1 MVSIIIPMYNSEN
14 TIIPCI
20 NSVLNQTYKGEIEI
34 IVINDG
40 STDTSKL
47 KVEQLIN
54 DNPAKSNIKLLT
66 KENGGVSSARNC
78 GIKIAQND
86 FIALLDSD
94 DEWLPQ
100 KLDNQLKIFTEDNN
114 IDFVGGLIKNSLK
127 NKRRLKYI
135 TLKNLIFKNY
145 FQPSTIVFK
154 KNIINKVGLFDESQK
169 YAEEGNYFIRIAK
182 NHTCILLNEKV
193 VNYGQGKSGF
203 GYSGL
208 SSNLKEMEKGELKN
222 INYAF
227 KKKYINILTYII
239 AISYSILKYFRRIL
253 IVKFRRLC

>member
-1 MVSIIIPMYNSEN
+1 MVSVIIPMYNSEN
-14 TIIPCI
+14 TIITCI

-40 STDTSKL
+40 STDSSKL
-47 KVEQLIN
+47 NVEKMIN
-54 DNPAKSNIKLLT
+54 DNPTKINIKLLN

-78 GIKIAQND
+78 GIIIAKND

-114 IDFVGGLIKNSLK
+114 IDFVGGLIKKSLK
-127 NKRRLKYI
+127 NKKRLKYI

-154 KNIINKVGLFDESQK
+154 KILVNNVGLFDETQK

-182 NHTCILLNEKV
+182 FHTCVLLNEKV
-193 VNYGQGKSGF
+193 VNYGQGKLGF
-203 GYSGL
+203 GFSGL

-227 KKKYINILTYII
+227 KQNYINFLTYII
-239 AISYSILKYFRRIL
+239 AILYSIIKYFRRII
-253 IVKFRRLC
+253 IVKFRNLC